1 MTPERN
7 KDRPQQRR
15 LQKSR
20 HNVLGKS
27 KLLLVLRYERIHSH
41 TASFGAVSRPML
53 RLQASEAH
61 VPETSVVPGNT
72 QTKRKPIA
80 FTEKEMIEVQDTEGV
95 GSSHSM
101 HKTICDQRST
111 IGLQRNARLF
121 ASLRCT

>member
-1 MTPERN
+1 
-7 KDRPQQRR
+7 
-15 LQKSR
+15 
-20 HNVLGKS
+20 
-27 KLLLVLRYERIHSH
+27 
-41 TASFGAVSRPML
+41 ML